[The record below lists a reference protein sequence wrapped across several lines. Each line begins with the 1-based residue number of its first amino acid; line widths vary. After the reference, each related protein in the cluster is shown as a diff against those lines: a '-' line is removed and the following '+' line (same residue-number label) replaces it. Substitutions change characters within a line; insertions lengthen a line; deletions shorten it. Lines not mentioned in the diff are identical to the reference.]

1 MKKLLFVLT
10 LAFVAVTGFASVAE
24 ARETAIGSSE
34 KPVFEG
40 PRRHHR
46 PRRGRRGGGG
56 VVFFHGGGG
65 YGPRYYGPCHY
76 APRYYAPAPQYY
88 YAPPPVYYAPPAPVY
103 GGGVIIVR

>member
-1 MKKLLFVLT
+1 MKKLLLVLT
-10 LAFVAVTGFASVAE
+10 LALVALSGYASVGE

-34 KPVFEG
+34 KTIYEG
-40 PRRHHR
+40 PRRHYR

-56 VVFFHGGGG
+56 VVFFHGGG
-65 YGPRYYGPCHY
+65 YAPRHY
-76 APRYYAPAPQYY
+76 APRYYVPAPQYY